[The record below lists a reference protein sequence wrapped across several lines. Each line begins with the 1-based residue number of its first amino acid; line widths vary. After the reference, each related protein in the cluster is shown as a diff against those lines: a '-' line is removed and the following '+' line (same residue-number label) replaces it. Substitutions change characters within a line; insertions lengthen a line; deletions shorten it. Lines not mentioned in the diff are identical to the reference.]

1 MPNERTLKFKKKQRK
16 TNNFLIKFS
25 KQNDDSS
32 LLRIVES
39 FFFFEGIA
47 IRCIQQLR
55 LHMNLFVFQFSYEDI
70 QDHRI
75 SSEKRSNNVDSTHRV
90 DPSFESISSRH
101 KPHLI
106 FIR

>member
-39 FFFFEGIA
+39 FFFKGIA